1 MAWGAVEQAKAV
13 ILARAVPSILGG
25 LPERGRSCKAESKPV
40 VRYRRLILKMVCKL
54 KLKVAA
60 ISVGC
65 RPRCSKSRTRARV
78 LTRAGVEPR
87 RKSYQRTSLTS

>member
-1 MAWGAVEQAKAV
+1 
-13 ILARAVPSILGG
+13 
-25 LPERGRSCKAESKPV
+25 
-40 VRYRRLILKMVCKL
+40 LILKMVCKL

-87 RKSYQRTSLTS
+87 RKRVIKEPRSPVESLMGCAFLAIWKDTTSRKFYQTTNLTKY